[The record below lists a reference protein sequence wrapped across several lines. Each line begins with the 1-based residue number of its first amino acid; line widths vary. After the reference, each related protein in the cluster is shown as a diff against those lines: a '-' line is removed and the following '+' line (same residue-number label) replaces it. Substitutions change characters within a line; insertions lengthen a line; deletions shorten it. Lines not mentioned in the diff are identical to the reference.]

1 MLLAVY
7 LISIMQSSVDTCLH
21 GNAIVAM
28 ASQMCGGCRLFRQPL
43 VPLVSAADGKWLVP
57 QGLAPILKPGGHG
70 AIWKLMLDEGIF
82 SWMYQH
88 DREAAIVRQI
98 RYCLCMSQLVFS
110 GMKDGVK
117 GASFHLYGSVNTAL
131 YYIVCCHVI
140 HG

>member
-1 MLLAVY
+1 
-7 LISIMQSSVDTCLH
+7 
-21 GNAIVAM
+21 M
-28 ASQMCGGCRLFRQPL
+28 ASQRLCCCRLFRQPL

-98 RYCLCMSQLVFS
+98 RYCLCMCEPAYSITA
-110 GMKDGVK
+110 
-117 GASFHLYGSVNTAL
+117 GAKVLSHVMFFVSRALHCTA
-131 YYIVCCHVI
+131 
-140 HG
+140 